1 MNNQE
6 KQTEDL
12 LRQYIDP
19 ERIEKAPDGFTAN
32 VMTRIQMETVQGAI
46 TGRQRNKNLVPVI
59 SAFVTIILIVAAV
72 LIPGNHSETS
82 LNPVLEL
89 IKNIKISLPE
99 IDFSPV
105 FSINLPALIIYIII
119 GIFVLT
125 VFDRALFGLFHRE
138 K

>member
-32 VMTRIQMETVQGAI
+32 VMTRIQMETVPGAI
-46 TGRQRNKNLVPVI
+46 TGRQRNKNIIPVI

-72 LIPGNHSETS
+72 FIPGNQSDAS
-82 LNPVLEL
+82 ANPVSEF
-89 IKNIKISLPE
+89 IKSIKIPLPE
-99 IDFSPV
+99 IDVSSIFS
-105 FSINLPALIIYIII
+105 FNLPSLLIYIII